1 LRALAC
7 VSEATLR
14 VSKRQRYQRVSP
26 RHAGCDGSSSM
37 FTVVVAAVPSLLA
50 VALFV
55 ATLKLRGCRPR

>member
-1 LRALAC
+1 
-7 VSEATLR
+7 
-14 VSKRQRYQRVSP
+14 
-26 RHAGCDGSSSM
+26 M